1 VDAILNWMW
10 QGAVV
15 AVVTT
20 VALVL
25 IERSRASDRYLTV
38 WVALLSVL
46 ALPVVPFVMDLFASP
61 SISGAAS
68 PTTGPVWSLPSAW
81 WTSNGMVIGLWVMWA
96 SVSAARYATAAIAVR
111 RLKRVS
117 TAVRSDL
124 LSRLCCWA
132 AVAVRGRVARLRVST
147 GVQSAAVL
155 GFGSPIIAVSP
166 SLFDELSG
174 EELDRIV
181 IHEWAHVQRRDDVAH
196 VAQACIHLVA
206 GWHPAVWWLG
216 RLLRAERELA
226 CDELAVA
233 VTGSAKGYAAS
244 LVKLAELS
252 HTHVAPV
259 AAVAAL
265 GSASLR
271 RRVHRILSVDRR
283 MSSGRWRIAAGIAAA
298 VLCVL
303 AATLGGIQAIEAVAA
318 IADDRIIAAP
328 ARASSDGHVAVQSSN
343 EPVVEPPTSAR
354 ATRITYASR
363 GDARAIHVTSSQTPR
378 ATLPQVAD
386 TVHSAAMIDASSIA
400 TAFTAGA
407 PAAPIS
413 NGNTTSQ
420 QASGPWRDLAATTA
434 AAGVGLGSQSRQAAV
449 ASAAYFTR
457 LGKRIASSF

>member
-1 VDAILNWMW
+1 MDAILNWIW
-10 QGAVV
+10 QGTVLAIV
-15 AVVTT
+15 AT

-38 WVALLSVL
+38 WVALLAVL
-46 ALPVVPFVMDLFASP
+46 ALPVVPFVMDVFASP
-61 SISGAAS
+61 SISGTTATAA
-68 PTTGPVWSLPSAW
+68 GPVWSLPSAW
-81 WTSNGMVIGLWVMWA
+81 WTSNGMVIALWTMWA
-96 SVSAARYATAAIAVR
+96 SVAAARYATAAVAVR

-117 TAVRSDL
+117 TAVRSDVQ
-124 LSRLCCWA
+124 SRLSCWA
-132 AVAVRGRVARLRVST
+132 AVAVRGRGARLRAST

-166 SLFDELSG
+166 SLFDELSD

-181 IHEWAHVQRRDDVAH
+181 IHEWAHVQRRDDLAH

-216 RLLRAERELA
+216 RLLRAEREIA

-244 LVKLAELS
+244 LVKLAGLS
-252 HTHVAPV
+252 RVHVAPV

-265 GSASLR
+265 GSASLQ

-283 MSSGRWRIAAGIAAA
+283 TSSGRWRIAAGIAAA
-298 VLCVL
+298 ALCVL

-318 IADDRIIAAP
+318 IADERITAAP
-328 ARASSDGHVAVQSSN
+328 VGALSDRRAPVRSD
-343 EPVVEPPTSAR
+343 ETVVEPPASAR
-354 ATRITYASR
+354 AARAPR
-363 GDARAIHVTSSQTPR
+363 GNARAIPVTSMQPSM
-378 ATLPQVAD
+378 ATLPQAAD
-386 TVHSAAMIDASSIA
+386 TVHSGSVIDASSIA

-413 NGNTTSQ
+413 NGNTASQ
-420 QASGPWRDLAATTA
+420 QAGGPWRDLASSSA

-449 ASAAYFTR
+449 TSAAYFTR

>member
-1 VDAILNWMW
+1 VDAILNWIW
-10 QGAVV
+10 QGTVV
-15 AVVTT
+15 AIVTT

-46 ALPVVPFVMDLFASP
+46 ALPVVPFVMDVFASP
-61 SISGAAS
+61 SISGATA
-68 PTTGPVWSLPSAW
+68 TATAPVWSLPSAW
-81 WTSNGMVIGLWVMWA
+81 WTSNGMVIGLWATWA
-96 SVSAARYATAAIAVR
+96 TVATARYATAAIAVR

-117 TAVRSDL
+117 TAVRSDVQ
-124 LSRLCCWA
+124 SRLSCWA
-132 AVAVRGRVARLRVST
+132 AVAVRGRVARLRAST

-166 SLFDELSG
+166 ALFAALSD

-181 IHEWAHVQRRDDVAH
+181 IHEWAHVQRRDDLAH
-196 VAQACIHLVA
+196 VAQACIHLLA

-216 RLLRAERELA
+216 RLLRAEREIA

-244 LVKLAELS
+244 LVKLAGLS
-252 HTHVAPV
+252 RVPVAPV

-265 GSASLR
+265 GSVSLQ

-283 MSSGRWRIAAGIAAA
+283 TSSGRWRIAAGIAAA
-298 VLCVL
+298 VPCVL

-318 IADDRIIAAP
+318 IADERITAAP
-328 ARASSDGHVAVQSSN
+328 VRTSIDGPAPLQSKETVVETPSSARAARAS
-343 EPVVEPPTSAR
+343 
-354 ATRITYASR
+354 R
-363 GDARAIHVTSSQTPR
+363 GTARAIPVTSTQSSIV
-378 ATLPQVAD
+378 TLPQAAD
-386 TVHSAAMIDASSIA
+386 TAHSEPVIGASSIA
-400 TAFTAGA
+400 TAFTVGA

-420 QASGPWRDLAATTA
+420 QASGPWRDLAAGSA

-449 ASAAYFTR
+449 TSAAYFTR